1 MGETTMS
8 TMRAGMTT
16 KKLQQY
22 PQHIEIGFE
31 VSDQQSVMIPGSRHC
46 DICMARRRGFFFSK
60 EDYTTMARSMRTLT
74 ILEDA
79 PIEKIIFT
87 MASVQ
92 IGGSQIASMMGGHA
106 NVSHAGK
113 FDFKRP

>member
-1 MGETTMS
+1 
-8 TMRAGMTT
+8 
-16 KKLQQY
+16 
-22 PQHIEIGFE
+22 
-31 VSDQQSVMIPGSRHC
+31 
-46 DICMARRRGFFFSK
+46 
-60 EDYTTMARSMRTLT
+60 MARSMRTLT